1 MEIPKRDSDEMIRL
15 AQEGKMISKIVSE
28 NYPQYTYEQV
38 RNTVYNSGQRSALG
52 TKRMITNRLNL
63 LPTANKATRELL
75 VEELHEL
82 VDLLYTNN
90 KVNQERLDKIR
101 DLINN

>member
-38 RNTVYNSGQRSALG
+38 RNTVYNSGQRSPLG

-63 LPTANKATRELL
+63 LATFYQSGRS
-75 VEELHEL
+75 HN
-82 VDLLYTNN
+82 Y
-90 KVNQERLDKIR
+90 
-101 DLINN
+101 